1 MRNFL
6 SAVLLGSFL
15 CLTVAAVVAIP
26 NASTAGAA
34 AKIGHR

>member
-15 CLTVAAVVAIP
+15 CLTVAAVVAMP
-26 NASTAGAA
+26 GTSAA
-34 AKIGHR
+34 HSLTKHK